1 MDILEYFSS
10 IPSIDKNTS
19 FWMVRAKRG
28 FFFDE
33 FLREEFI
40 AIGWNLL
47 KKSTLSISLT
57 SSQSKHLKKQ
67 IKDVYNE
74 SKPGTAL
81 NKCERFC
88 YQVKE
93 GDIAVLV
100 DNRRVA
106 FAQIGEYYESADP
119 NLTVELEKEIHK
131 QIEKANPNLDSFAC
145 PYIKRRKIS
154 VIRVLN
160 AEDTMSP
167 YLQSAMARNWHSLS
181 DLNEYAELILSGC
194 FDTFLYKGRLTM
206 TFRVTQRDDIN
217 VLDLASFVLNSAKI
231 VSNNHPEKVTVKTT
245 LHSPG
250 DIVLQIAQTL
260 IDNPISIGIV
270 FIAIFGGKI
279 GNFESN
285 SLIGTIKDI
294 INSGYER
301 KKKAIELRKLEA
313 EANIAEQEALSKK
326 FENIEK
332 LKELQLS
339 TADSYVEP
347 LMDAAEK
354 LQVQPSQSTIL
365 DITELMQ
372 KQSKSS
378 DNRT

>member
-40 AIGWNLL
+40 AIGWQLL

-160 AEDTMSP
+160 AEDTVSP

-231 VSNNHPEKVTVKTT
+231 VSNNHPEKVTVKND
-245 LHSPG
+245 S
-250 DIVLQIAQTL
+250 AFCWRY
-260 IDNPISIGIV
+260 SITNCTN
-270 FIAIFGGKI
+270 A
-279 GNFESN
+279 
-285 SLIGTIKDI
+285 
-294 INSGYER
+294 Y
-301 KKKAIELRKLEA
+301 
-313 EANIAEQEALSKK
+313 
-326 FENIEK
+326 
-332 LKELQLS
+332 
-339 TADSYVEP
+339 
-347 LMDAAEK
+347 
-354 LQVQPSQSTIL
+354 
-365 DITELMQ
+365 
-372 KQSKSS
+372 
-378 DNRT
+378 

>member
-1 MDILEYFSS
+1 MNTPEYFSN
-10 IPSIDKNTS
+10 IPSIDNNTN

-40 AIGWNLL
+40 AIGWNFLT
-47 KKSTLSISLT
+47 KATISVSLT
-57 SSQSKHLKKQ
+57 TEQNKRLKKQ
-67 IKDVYNE
+67 IKDIYNE

-93 GDIAVLV
+93 GDIAVII

-106 FAQIGEYYESADP
+106 FAKIGEYYEATDP
-119 NLTVELEKEIHK
+119 NLTVELEKDVHK
-131 QIEKANPNLDSFAC
+131 QVEKANPNLDSFTC

-160 AEDTMSP
+160 TDDAVSP

-194 FDTFLYKGRLTM
+194 FDAFLYKGRLTM

-231 VSNNHPEKVTVKTT
+231 VSNNHPEDVTVKTT

-250 DIVLQIAQTL
+250 DIILQIAQTL

-279 GNFESN
+279 GDFESN
-285 SLIGTIKDI
+285 SLIGTVKNI
-294 INSGYER
+294 INFAYE
-301 KKKAIELRKLEA
+301 KEKKAIELRKLAA
-313 EANIAEQEALSKK
+313 EADIAEQEALSKRL
-326 FENIEK
+326 ENIKE

-339 TADSYVEP
+339 TADNYVKP
-347 LMDAAEK
+347 LMEAAEK
-354 LQVQPSQSTIL
+354 LQVKPSRSTIL
-365 DITELMQ
+365 DITELLQ

-378 DNRT
+378 DHMK

>member
-1 MDILEYFSS
+1 MNTLDYFSN
-10 IPSIDKNTS
+10 IPSIDKNTN

-47 KKSTLSISLT
+47 SKSTLSVSLT
-57 SSQSKHLKKQ
+57 SSQSKYLKKR
-67 IKDVYNE
+67 IKEVYNE

-93 GDIAVLV
+93 GDIAVIV

-106 FAQIGEYYESADP
+106 FAKIGEYYESSDS
-119 NLTVELEKEIHK
+119 NLTVELEKETHEK
-131 QIEKANPNLDSFAC
+131 IEKANPNLDSFTC

-154 VIRVLN
+154 VIRILTADEAV
-160 AEDTMSP
+160 SP

-206 TFRVTQRDDIN
+206 TFRVTKRDDIN

-231 VSNNHPEKVTVKTT
+231 VSDNHPENVTVKTT

-250 DIVLQIAQTL
+250 DIVLQIAQNL
-260 IDNPISIGIV
+260 IENPISLGIV

-279 GNFESN
+279 GQFEPN
-285 SLIGTIKDI
+285 SLIGVVKDF
-294 INSGYER
+294 INSKYER
-301 KKKAIELRKLEA
+301 EKKAIELRKLKA
-313 EANIAEQEALSKK
+313 EADSAEQEALSIKL
-326 FENIEK
+326 ENIK
-332 LKELQLS
+332 KSKELQLS
-339 TADSYVEP
+339 MTDHYVEP
-347 LMDAAEK
+347 LIDTAEK
-354 LQVQPSQSTIL
+354 LQIQPSKSTIL
-365 DITELMQ
+365 DITELLQ
-372 KQSKSS
+372 KQSEGS
-378 DNRT
+378 DHTT

>member
-1 MDILEYFSS
+1 MNTLDYFSS
-10 IPSIDKNTS
+10 IPSIDKNTN

-47 KKSTLSISLT
+47 SKSTLSVSLT
-57 SSQSKHLKKQ
+57 SSQSKYLKKR
-67 IKDVYNE
+67 IKEVYNE

-93 GDIAVLV
+93 GDIAVIV

-106 FAQIGEYYESADP
+106 FAKIGEYYESSDS
-119 NLTVELEKEIHK
+119 NLTVELEKETHEK
-131 QIEKANPNLDSFAC
+131 IEKANPNLDSFTC

-154 VIRVLN
+154 VIRILTADEAV
-160 AEDTMSP
+160 SP

-206 TFRVTQRDDIN
+206 TFRVTKRDDIN

-231 VSNNHPEKVTVKTT
+231 VSDNHPENVTVKTT

-250 DIVLQIAQTL
+250 DIVLQIAQNL
-260 IDNPISIGIV
+260 IENPISLGIV

-279 GNFESN
+279 GQFEPN
-285 SLIGTIKDI
+285 SLIGVVKDF
-294 INSGYER
+294 INSKYER
-301 KKKAIELRKLEA
+301 EKKAIELRKLKA
-313 EANIAEQEALSKK
+313 EADSAEQEALSIKL
-326 FENIEK
+326 ENIK
-332 LKELQLS
+332 KSKELQLLM
-339 TADSYVEP
+339 TDHYVEP
-347 LMDAAEK
+347 LIDTAEK
-354 LQVQPSQSTIL
+354 LQIQPSKSTIL
-365 DITELMQ
+365 DITELLQ
-372 KQSKSS
+372 KQSESS
-378 DNRT
+378 DHTT

>member
-1 MDILEYFSS
+1 MNSLDYFSS
-10 IPSIDKNTS
+10 IPSIDKNTN

-47 KKSTLSISLT
+47 SKSTLSASLT
-57 SSQSKHLKKQ
+57 SSQSKYLKKR
-67 IKDVYNE
+67 IKEVYNE

-93 GDIAVLV
+93 GDIAVIV

-106 FAQIGEYYESADP
+106 FAKIGEYYESSDS
-119 NLTVELEKEIHK
+119 NLTVEFEKETHEK
-131 QIEKANPNLDSFAC
+131 IEKANPNLDSFTC

-154 VIRVLN
+154 VIRILTADEAV
-160 AEDTMSP
+160 SP

-206 TFRVTQRDDIN
+206 TFRVTKRDDIN
-217 VLDLASFVLNSAKI
+217 VLDLAGFVLNSAKI
-231 VSNNHPEKVTVKTT
+231 VSDNHPENVTVKTT

-250 DIVLQIAQTL
+250 DIVLQIAQNL
-260 IDNPISIGIV
+260 IENPISLGIV

-279 GNFESN
+279 GQFEPN
-285 SLIGTIKDI
+285 SLIGVVKDF
-294 INSGYER
+294 INSKYER
-301 KKKAIELRKLEA
+301 EKKAIEIRKLEA
-313 EANIAEQEALSKK
+313 EADIAEQEALNKK
-326 FENIEK
+326 LENIEK

-372 KQSKSS
+372 KQSKSG

>member
-1 MDILEYFSS
+1 MNTLDYFSN
-10 IPSIDKNTS
+10 IPSIDKNTN

-47 KKSTLSISLT
+47 SKSTLSVSLT
-57 SSQSKHLKKQ
+57 SSQSKYLKKR
-67 IKDVYNE
+67 IKEVYNE

-93 GDIAVLV
+93 GDIAVIV

-106 FAQIGEYYESADP
+106 FAKIGEYYESSDS
-119 NLTVELEKEIHK
+119 NLTVELEKETHEK
-131 QIEKANPNLDSFAC
+131 IEKANQNLDSFTC

-154 VIRVLN
+154 VIRILTADEAV
-160 AEDTMSP
+160 SP

-206 TFRVTQRDDIN
+206 TFRVTKRDDIN

-231 VSNNHPEKVTVKTT
+231 VSDNHPENVTVKTT

-250 DIVLQIAQTL
+250 DIVLQIAQNL
-260 IDNPISIGIV
+260 IENPISLGIV

-279 GNFESN
+279 GQFEPN
-285 SLIGTIKDI
+285 SLIGVVEDF
-294 INSGYER
+294 INSKYER
-301 KKKAIELRKLEA
+301 EKKAIELRKLKA
-313 EANIAEQEALSKK
+313 ETDSAEQEALSIKL
-326 FENIEK
+326 ENIK
-332 LKELQLS
+332 KSKELQLS
-339 TADSYVEP
+339 MTDHYVGP
-347 LMDAAEK
+347 LIDTAEK
-354 LQVQPSQSTIL
+354 LQIQPSKSTIL
-365 DITELMQ
+365 DITELLQ
-372 KQSKSS
+372 KQSEGS
-378 DNRT
+378 DHTT